1 MVVHSFI
8 NSLGI
13 LRSLS
18 CGTPSQPRVK
28 RRPLRPRPAG
38 QGGKAAR
45 RVPKSEPAL
54 GSSPR
59 CLDSPPGLAR
69 PPAVECVSAM
79 CHRPRLWENAAPL
92 TSQQLARAR
101 PPGSRETGAARPGGR
116 PGPLPSARRLS
127 AHTPALPATR
137 GRGATRSEPPSAP
150 FPCPCWP
157 SVSSCSTKPALATER
172 PCSDRSQA
180 VTSFGEGPGNRGL
193 GRALASLGLCDGSSL
208 VPASSEQDV
217 PLCLPLPWELGK
229 NLVPSCGVN
238 LSSSPRVRVT
248 CI

>member
-1 MVVHSFI
+1 MH
-8 NSLGI
+8 
-13 LRSLS
+13 RSLC
-18 CGTPSQPRVK
+18 CGTPRQPRVK

-116 PGPLPSARRLS
+116 LGPLPSARHLS
-127 AHTPALPATR
+127 AHTPALPATW

-150 FPCPCWP
+150 FPCPRWP
-157 SVSSCSTKPALATER
+157 SASSCSTRPGLATER
-172 PCSDRSQA
+172 PCSGRS
-180 VTSFGEGPGNRGL
+180 
-193 GRALASLGLCDGSSL
+193 
-208 VPASSEQDV
+208 
-217 PLCLPLPWELGK
+217 
-229 NLVPSCGVN
+229 
-238 LSSSPRVRVT
+238 
-248 CI
+248 

>member
-1 MVVHSFI
+1 MRSSRKARHTKKPC
-8 NSLGI
+8 LGKSKECTRNTGCVGI
-13 LRSLS
+13 RLGDVFPRLRP
-18 CGTPSQPRVK
+18 PSIRASAAARLVSQGLTGVPL
-28 RRPLRPRPAG
+28 PLRPRRAG

-54 GSSPR
+54 CSSPR

-127 AHTPALPATR
+127 AHTP
-137 GRGATRSEPPSAP
+137 
-150 FPCPCWP
+150 
-157 SVSSCSTKPALATER
+157 
-172 PCSDRSQA
+172 
-180 VTSFGEGPGNRGL
+180 
-193 GRALASLGLCDGSSL
+193 
-208 VPASSEQDV
+208 VPARDPGLRRHPQRV
-217 PLCLPLPWELGK
+217 AQHALLLPPLALCILLARLRHREPLF
-229 NLVPSCGVN
+229 
-238 LSSSPRVRVT
+238 
-248 CI
+248 

>member
-1 MVVHSFI
+1 MCSSRDLASPVVMHSI
-8 NSLGI
+8 PPAPLGGQASAAA
-13 LRSLS
+13 R
-18 CGTPSQPRVK
+18 PASQGLTGVPV
-28 RRPLRPRPAG
+28 PLRPRPAG

-116 PGPLPSARRLS
+116 PGPLPSVRRLS
-127 AHTPALPATR
+127 AHTPVPARDPGLRRHPQRVAQHALLL
-137 GRGATRSEPPSAP
+137 PPLALCILPLHQAGFWTQRAPVLSAP
-150 FPCPCWP
+150 
-157 SVSSCSTKPALATER
+157 
-172 PCSDRSQA
+172 
-180 VTSFGEGPGNRGL
+180 
-193 GRALASLGLCDGSSL
+193 GR
-208 VPASSEQDV
+208 
-217 PLCLPLPWELGK
+217 
-229 NLVPSCGVN
+229 
-238 LSSSPRVRVT
+238 
-248 CI
+248 

>member
-1 MVVHSFI
+1 MADRCAARVSRFPQWRCIPSPAHWACIRGSAAAR
-8 NSLGI
+8 LG
-13 LRSLS
+13 
-18 CGTPSQPRVK
+18 SQGLNGV
-28 RRPLRPRPAG
+28 PLRPRPAG

-137 GRGATRSEPPSAP
+137 GRGATRSERPGTPCSCPRWPSASY
-150 FPCPCWP
+150 CC
-157 SVSSCSTKPALATER
+157 TRAGLGHR
-172 PCSDRSQA
+172 
-180 VTSFGEGPGNRGL
+180 EGPVL
-193 GRALASLGLCDGSSL
+193 SA
-208 VPASSEQDV
+208 
-217 PLCLPLPWELGK
+217 PW
-229 NLVPSCGVN
+229 
-238 LSSSPRVRVT
+238 R
-248 CI
+248 